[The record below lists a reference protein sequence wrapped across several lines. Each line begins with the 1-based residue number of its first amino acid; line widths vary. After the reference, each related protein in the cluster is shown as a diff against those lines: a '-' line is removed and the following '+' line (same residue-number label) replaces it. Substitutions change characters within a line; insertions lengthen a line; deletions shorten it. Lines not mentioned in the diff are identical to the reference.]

1 MFCLLIISNYSQT
14 FMKFLKCTKYIFL
27 GRVWVTNLY
36 FENLEMTNLRTDE
49 TAFFRS
55 LTKIGTDK
63 NKGIYSKYIVILSK
77 KSYA

>member
-14 FMKFLKCTKYIFL
+14 FMKSLKCTKYILHVL

-36 FENLEMTNLRTDE
+36 FDNLEMTNLRNDE

-55 LTKIGTDK
+55 LTKNGTDE
-63 NKGIYSKYIVILSK
+63 NKVIYNT
-77 KSYA
+77 